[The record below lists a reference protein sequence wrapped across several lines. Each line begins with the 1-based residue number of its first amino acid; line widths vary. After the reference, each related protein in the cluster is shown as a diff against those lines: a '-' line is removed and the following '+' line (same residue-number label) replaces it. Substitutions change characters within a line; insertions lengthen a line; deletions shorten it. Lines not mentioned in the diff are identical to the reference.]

1 MAQRVVRFRTSG
13 MHCRSCSMLIEMEL
27 AELDGV
33 SEVSSDHAAGATIVS
48 FDDGLVSEQ
57 DIEDK
62 IGSLGY
68 EATREG

>member
-1 MAQRVVRFRTSG
+1 
-13 MHCRSCSMLIEMEL
+13 MLIEMEL